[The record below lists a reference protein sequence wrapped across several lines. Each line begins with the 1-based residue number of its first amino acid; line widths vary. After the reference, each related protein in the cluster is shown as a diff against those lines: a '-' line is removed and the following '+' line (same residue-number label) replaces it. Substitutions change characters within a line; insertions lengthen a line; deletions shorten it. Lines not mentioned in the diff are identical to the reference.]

1 MNYDTKLSATIS
13 ETAQITGLS
22 RHYIRLGVRSGDI
35 PCIKSGQ
42 KFLVNLPAFF
52 RSLGLA
58 WPPEV
63 ETAGRT
69 KQGKRG

>member
-1 MNYDTKLSATIS
+1 MDRYFASID
-13 ETAQITGLS
+13 ETARITGLS
-22 RHYIRLGVRSGDI
+22 RYFIRSGVRAGKIPCVRSG
-35 PCIKSGQ
+35 Q
-42 KFLVNLPAFF
+42 KYFVRLPDFF

>member
-1 MNYDTKLSATIS
+1 MDRYFASID
-13 ETAQITGLS
+13 ETARITGLS
-22 RHYIRLGVRSGDI
+22 RYFIRSGVREGKIPCVRSG
-35 PCIKSGQ
+35 Q
-42 KFLVNLPAFF
+42 KYLVRLPDFF